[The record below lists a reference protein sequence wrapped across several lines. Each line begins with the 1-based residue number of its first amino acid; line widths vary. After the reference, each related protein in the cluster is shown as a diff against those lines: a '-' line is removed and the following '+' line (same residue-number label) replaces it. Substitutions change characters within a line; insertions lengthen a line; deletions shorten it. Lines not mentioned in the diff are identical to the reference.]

1 LLAAAAPRVQQKPR
15 SLVALRDDRDD
26 YSDGRAGSSEFMKSI
41 KIISLALLLFVAG
54 AFAGCDQD
62 KKASAAGAPTT
73 TPTPAQ
79 NPPTDLT
86 LPKLSLPADSGP
98 LSTIDSARTMQYVK
112 EIVAFGPRP
121 IGSANHKKVEDFIL
135 AHLKGDTIEEDAFTA
150 DTPEG
155 KFPARN
161 IIAKFPGAKDGIIVI
176 ASHYDTNY
184 PLRQTTYIGANDGAS
199 SSALLLEFANQLR
212 GKKRDGYSIWLVWDD
227 AEEAVKSWSDTD
239 SLYGIRHL
247 AEKWEGDGTLKKTKA
262 FLLADMIGDADLN
275 IERDSNST
283 PWLEAVVYEAATR
296 LGYQSHFFSR
306 TMTVD
311 DDHLPFV
318 KRGVPSADLI
328 DFDYGYDNVFWHT
341 PQDTVD
347 KLSPKSLEIAG
358 GTILETVSILDK
370 MEALPPK

>member
-1 LLAAAAPRVQQKPR
+1 
-15 SLVALRDDRDD
+15 
-26 YSDGRAGSSEFMKSI
+26 MKSM
-41 KIISLALLLFVAG
+41 KIISLALLLFIAG
-54 AFAGCDQD
+54 EFAGCDQN
-62 KKASAAGAPTT
+62 KKASAAGAPSPVLTSS
-73 TPTPAQ
+73 Q

-86 LPKLSLPADSGP
+86 LPKLFLPSDSGP
-98 LSTIDSARTMQYVK
+98 RPSIDSVRTMQYVK

-121 IGSANHKKVEDFIL
+121 IGSANHKKVEDYIL

-247 AEKWEGDGTLKKTKA
+247 AEKWEAVGTLKKTKA

-318 KRGVPSADLI
+318 RRGVPSADLI